1 VVGRGGP
8 GVPVAVP
15 GIAVA
20 RVPVGKDVAVA
31 VAVAVRVAPAV
42 REVSAVGAA

>member
-1 VVGRGGP
+1 
-8 GVPVAVP
+8 VPVAVP

-31 VAVAVRVAPAV
+31 VAVRVAPAV